1 MDPLL
6 QPLLRLSTSSKPEDV
21 STEDAKARIDAF
33 MAEYKLRCGADPT
46 GNPDV
51 AEVANSGGVLLSQLI
66 NLRNGLDSA

>member
-21 STEDAKARIDAF
+21 SPEEAKAQIDAF
-33 MAEYKLRCGADPT
+33 MAAYKLRCGADT
-46 GNPDV
+46 SGNTDV
-51 AEVANSGGVLLSQLI
+51 ADVANSGGVLLSQLI

>member
-21 STEDAKARIDAF
+21 SPEEAKAQIDAF
-33 MAEYKLRCGADPT
+33 MAEYKLRCGADT
-46 GNPDV
+46 SGNTDV
-51 AEVANSGGVLLSQLI
+51 ADVANSGGVLLSQLI